1 LPNAPFAKLSLHA
14 GVCSL
19 HVLGKAFAGAGPAV
33 KSAGNKQFPKS
44 LSLSI
49 LPARIRQWLGRGAL
63 LAVIGVGPEAF
74 AHLQAGPLPETEP
87 AKPALAEPVEN
98 PAMRFVRVDPQ
109 GRVELDL
116 RLSDDQLNAA
126 LLLM

>member
-1 LPNAPFAKLSLHA
+1 VFALFMN
-14 GVCSL
+14 
-19 HVLGKAFAGAGPAV
+19 LGRAFAGAGPAV
-33 KSAGNKQFPKS
+33 KSDGTQQFPKS
-44 LSLSI
+44 LLSI